1 MGTIQGMIRVNGE
14 GAPLSAAT
22 LAELLAQSGIEGEGK
37 GIAVALNGQVV
48 RRQAWT
54 ATKLS
59 PGDDVEIVRVRQG
72 G

>member
-1 MGTIQGMIRVNGE
+1 MGMISGMIRINGQ
-14 GAPLSAAT
+14 GAPLSSAT
-22 LAELLAQSGIEGEGK
+22 LAELLAENGVDIDGK
-37 GIAVALNGQVV
+37 GVAVAVNGQVV

-54 ATKLS
+54 QTKLS

>member
-1 MGTIQGMIRVNGE
+1 MGMIQGMIRLNGE
-14 GAPLSAAT
+14 GAPLAAAT
-22 LAELLAQSGIEGEGK
+22 LAELLAQNGIDLDGK

-48 RRQAWT
+48 RRTAWMQ
-54 ATKLS
+54 TKLS

>member
-1 MGTIQGMIRVNGE
+1 MGMVQAMIRINGE
-14 GAPLSAAT
+14 GAPLTAVT
-22 LAELLAQSGIEGEGK
+22 LAELLAQNGVDAEGK
-37 GIAVALNGQVV
+37 GVAVALNGQVV

-54 ATKLS
+54 DTKLS

>member
-1 MGTIQGMIRVNGE
+1 MGMVQGMIRINGE
-14 GAPLSAAT
+14 GAPLTAAT
-22 LAELLAQSGIEGEGK
+22 LADLLAQSGIEPDGK
-37 GIAVALNGQVV
+37 GVAVALNGEVV

-54 ATKLS
+54 DTKLS